1 MPKIA
6 EAIVSK
12 TDNQSLQGQKPD
24 SQRLVREGLL
34 GPEYRVLCGALW
46 GSVELRG
53 SHTPACSL
61 RVRQEMLEKVRM
73 NGTGWLVTE
82 LC

>member
-1 MPKIA
+1 MPKIPKA
-6 EAIVSK
+6 VVSK

-34 GPEYRVLCGALW
+34 GPEDRVLHGALW

-53 SHTPACSL
+53 LTAPLACS
-61 RVRQEMLEKVRM
+61 
-73 NGTGWLVTE
+73 E
-82 LC
+82 LDNRCE